1 MDDYEPLPTHLE
13 SIRATFLAL
22 ASLPE
27 GIRPE
32 DIRAHLDLI
41 DETDPAERRRIYFG
55 VMSCDQERRA
65 FAAERGRMEPQ
76 YGDS

>member
-1 MDDYEPLPTHLE
+1 LPKHLDPV
-13 SIRATFLAL
+13 RLAFVAL

-41 DETDPAERRRIYFG
+41 DETDPAERRRIYLG
-55 VMSCDQERRA
+55 VMACEQERRA
-65 FAAERGRMEPQ
+65 IQAERGRMEPH
-76 YGDS
+76 GDS